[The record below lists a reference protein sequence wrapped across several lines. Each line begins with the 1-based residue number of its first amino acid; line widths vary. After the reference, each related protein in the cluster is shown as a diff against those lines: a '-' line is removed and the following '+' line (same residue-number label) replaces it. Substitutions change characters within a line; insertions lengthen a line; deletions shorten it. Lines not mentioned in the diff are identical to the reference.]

1 LLLGDPGD
9 IRIVI
14 VGGVF
19 PQLIG
24 IQQRIADVLL
34 WQRNLET
41 GIGNGLDDAA
51 VEEQHP
57 VLPGH
62 MRLGFSG
69 V

>member
-1 LLLGDPGD
+1 
-9 IRIVI
+9 
-14 VGGVF
+14 
-19 PQLIG
+19 LIG